1 MDGAEAVQIY
11 VEQKNPSVLRPV
23 KELKAF
29 KKIFLKRGETQ
40 TINMAL
46 DSNKFAF
53 YDEVNKKWVLEPDKY
68 VIYLASASDDIRGKT
83 TIEIIK

>member
-1 MDGAEAVQIY
+1 
-11 VEQKNPSVLRPV
+11 
-23 KELKAF
+23 
-29 KKIFLKRGETQ
+29 
-40 TINMAL
+40 MAL